1 MATDQTFVIV
11 GASLAGAKAAETLR
25 AEGFDGR
32 VVLIGEETERPYERP
47 MLSKEYLRG
56 EKPAAKLYVHDEG
69 FYADNDIELMTG
81 TRVQSLDP
89 GAHEITLAGGALM
102 PYSRLLL
109 STGAAPRRLPL
120 PGADLPGVA
129 YLRAMGESDAL
140 RAAITAAS
148 RVVVIGAGWIGSEV
162 AASARQLGAEVAIV
176 APEAVPLERVLG
188 PEVGGVYR
196 DLHAGHGVDLH
207 LSTQIEAIV
216 GNGAAGGVRTTD
228 GVVIEGDL
236 VVVGVGVTP
245 RVELAKLAGLTVEN
259 GIVVDEFLAT
269 SAPDVFAA
277 GDVAATWNTRYNKRI
292 RMEHWANALNQ
303 GPVAARNMLG
313 QHTAYEKLPTYST
326 EQAGHP
332 LYSETWRAM
341 RGFADLVAHR
351 WRDPD
356 AGIWEIRDDA
366 AHHVH
371 SKLMGWLALD
381 RALRIGQTHRLS
393 ARKRRRWQ
401 RARDALAAEVK
412 MRGFDPAV
420 GSYTRSYGST
430 DLDAALLILPLLGIE
445 DPGSPRVDDTI
456 NAVRDGLS
464 AGGPLLYRYPPG
476 RDGLPGTEGA
486 FLPCSF
492 WLVQALAHT
501 GRRPEAVELFEALLD
516 KANPLG
522 LYGEEMDPATG
533 AHLGNFPAGPHPRRA
548 RPGCTRAPR
557 HVSGP

>member
-1 MATDQTFVIV
+1 MAIDQTFVIV

-25 AEGFDGR
+25 AEGFEGR
-32 VVLIGEETERPYERP
+32 VVLIGEEAERPYERP

-69 FYADNDIELMTG
+69 FYADNGIELMTS

-89 GAHEITLAGGALM
+89 GAHEITLAGGARM
-102 PYSRLLL
+102 SYSRLRL
-109 STGAAPRRLPL
+109 SPGAAPRRLPL

-162 AASARQLGAEVAIV
+162 AASARHLGAEVAIV
-176 APEAVPLERVLG
+176 APEAVPLVRVLG

-216 GNGAAGGVRTTD
+216 GDGAASGVRTTD

-269 SAPDVFAA
+269 SVPDVFAA
-277 GDVAATWNTRYNKRI
+277 GDVAATWNTMYNKRI

-313 QHTAYEKLPTYST
+313 QHTAYEKLPYFYSDQYDLGMEYHGYAT
-326 EQAGHP
+326 DWDRVVLRGERAGEFLAFWLKDGRVLAAMNANVWDQGDHIKALIRSGASVDPDRLADPSVP
-332 LYSETWRAM
+332 L
-341 RGFADLVAHR
+341 ADLLAS
-351 WRDPD
+351 P
-356 AGIWEIRDDA
+356 A
-366 AHHVH
+366 AKADGP
-371 SKLMGWLALD
+371 S
-381 RALRIGQTHRLS
+381 
-393 ARKRRRWQ
+393 
-401 RARDALAAEVK
+401 
-412 MRGFDPAV
+412 RG
-420 GSYTRSYGST
+420 
-430 DLDAALLILPLLGIE
+430 
-445 DPGSPRVDDTI
+445 
-456 NAVRDGLS
+456 
-464 AGGPLLYRYPPG
+464 
-476 RDGLPGTEGA
+476 
-486 FLPCSF
+486 
-492 WLVQALAHT
+492 
-501 GRRPEAVELFEALLD
+501 
-516 KANPLG
+516 
-522 LYGEEMDPATG
+522 
-533 AHLGNFPAGPHPRRA
+533 
-548 RPGCTRAPR
+548 
-557 HVSGP
+557 

>member
-32 VVLIGEETERPYERP
+32 VVLIGEEAERPYERP

-69 FYADNDIELMTG
+69 FYADNGIELMTG

-89 GAHEITLAGGALM
+89 GAHEITLAGGARM
-102 PYSRLLL
+102 SYSRLLL

-162 AASARQLGAEVAIV
+162 AASARRLGAEVAIV
-176 APEAVPLERVLG
+176 APEAVPLVRVLG

-216 GNGAAGGVRTTD
+216 GDGAASGVRTTD

-269 SAPDVFAA
+269 SVPDVFAA

-313 QHTAYEKLPTYST
+313 QHTAYEKLPYFYSDQYDLGM
-326 EQAGHP
+326 EYNGYADDWDRVVVRGDRSGREFLAFWLKDGRVLAGMNANIWDQGDDIKALIRSGASVDPDRLADPSVP
-332 LYSETWRAM
+332 L
-341 RGFADLVAHR
+341 ADLLAS
-351 WRDPD
+351 P
-356 AGIWEIRDDA
+356 A
-366 AHHVH
+366 AKADGP
-371 SKLMGWLALD
+371 S
-381 RALRIGQTHRLS
+381 
-393 ARKRRRWQ
+393 
-401 RARDALAAEVK
+401 
-412 MRGFDPAV
+412 RG
-420 GSYTRSYGST
+420 
-430 DLDAALLILPLLGIE
+430 
-445 DPGSPRVDDTI
+445 
-456 NAVRDGLS
+456 
-464 AGGPLLYRYPPG
+464 
-476 RDGLPGTEGA
+476 
-486 FLPCSF
+486 
-492 WLVQALAHT
+492 
-501 GRRPEAVELFEALLD
+501 
-516 KANPLG
+516 
-522 LYGEEMDPATG
+522 
-533 AHLGNFPAGPHPRRA
+533 
-548 RPGCTRAPR
+548 
-557 HVSGP
+557 

>member
-1 MATDQTFVIV
+1 MVTDQTFVIV

-32 VVLIGEETERPYERP
+32 VVMIGEEAERPYERP

-56 EKPAAKLYVHDEG
+56 EKPAAKLYIHGEG
-69 FYADNDIELMTG
+69 FYADNGIELMTG

-89 GAHEITLAGGALM
+89 GAHEITLAGGARM
-102 PYSRLLL
+102 SYSRLLL

-120 PGADLPGVA
+120 PGADLSGVA

-162 AASARQLGAEVAIV
+162 AASARHLGAEVEIV
-176 APEAVPLERVLG
+176 APEAVPLVRVLG

-216 GNGAAGGVRTTD
+216 GDGAARGVRTTD

-269 SAPDVFAA
+269 SVPDVFAA
-277 GDVAATWNTRYNKRI
+277 GDVAATWNTRYDKRI

-313 QHTAYEKLPTYST
+313 QHTAYEKLPYFYSDQYDLGM
-326 EQAGHP
+326 EYNGYADDWDRVVVRGDRSGREFLAFWLKDGRVLAGMNANIWDQGDDIKALIRSGASIDPDRLADPSVP
-332 LYSETWRAM
+332 L
-341 RGFADLVAHR
+341 ADLLAS
-351 WRDPD
+351 P
-356 AGIWEIRDDA
+356 A
-366 AHHVH
+366 AKADGP
-371 SKLMGWLALD
+371 S
-381 RALRIGQTHRLS
+381 
-393 ARKRRRWQ
+393 
-401 RARDALAAEVK
+401 
-412 MRGFDPAV
+412 RG
-420 GSYTRSYGST
+420 
-430 DLDAALLILPLLGIE
+430 
-445 DPGSPRVDDTI
+445 
-456 NAVRDGLS
+456 
-464 AGGPLLYRYPPG
+464 
-476 RDGLPGTEGA
+476 
-486 FLPCSF
+486 
-492 WLVQALAHT
+492 
-501 GRRPEAVELFEALLD
+501 
-516 KANPLG
+516 
-522 LYGEEMDPATG
+522 
-533 AHLGNFPAGPHPRRA
+533 
-548 RPGCTRAPR
+548 
-557 HVSGP
+557 

>member
-32 VVLIGEETERPYERP
+32 VVLIGEEAERPYERP

-69 FYADNDIELMTG
+69 FYADNGIELMTG

-89 GAHEITLAGGALM
+89 GAHEITLAGGARM
-102 PYSRLLL
+102 SYSRLLL

-140 RAAITAAS
+140 RAAIRAAS

-162 AASARQLGAEVAIV
+162 AASARHLGAEVAIV
-176 APEAVPLERVLG
+176 APEAVPLVRVLG

-216 GNGAAGGVRTTD
+216 GDGAASGVRTTD

-269 SAPDVFAA
+269 SVPDVFAA

-313 QHTAYEKLPTYST
+313 QHTAYEKLPYFYSDQYDLGM
-326 EQAGHP
+326 EYNGYADDWDRVVVRGDRSGREFLAFWLKDGRVLAGMNANIWDQGDDIKALIRSGASVDPDRLADPSVP
-332 LYSETWRAM
+332 L
-341 RGFADLVAHR
+341 ADLLAS
-351 WRDPD
+351 P
-356 AGIWEIRDDA
+356 A
-366 AHHVH
+366 AKADGP
-371 SKLMGWLALD
+371 S
-381 RALRIGQTHRLS
+381 
-393 ARKRRRWQ
+393 
-401 RARDALAAEVK
+401 
-412 MRGFDPAV
+412 RG
-420 GSYTRSYGST
+420 
-430 DLDAALLILPLLGIE
+430 
-445 DPGSPRVDDTI
+445 
-456 NAVRDGLS
+456 
-464 AGGPLLYRYPPG
+464 
-476 RDGLPGTEGA
+476 
-486 FLPCSF
+486 
-492 WLVQALAHT
+492 
-501 GRRPEAVELFEALLD
+501 
-516 KANPLG
+516 
-522 LYGEEMDPATG
+522 
-533 AHLGNFPAGPHPRRA
+533 
-548 RPGCTRAPR
+548 
-557 HVSGP
+557 

>member
-32 VVLIGEETERPYERP
+32 LVLIGEEAERPYERP

-69 FYADNDIELMTG
+69 FYADNGIELMTG

-89 GAHEITLAGGALM
+89 GAHEITLAGGARM
-102 PYSRLLL
+102 SYSRLLL

-162 AASARQLGAEVAIV
+162 AASARHLGAQVAIV
-176 APEAVPLERVLG
+176 APEAVPLVRVLG

-216 GNGAAGGVRTTD
+216 GDGAASGVRTTD

-269 SAPDVFAA
+269 SVPDVFAA

-313 QHTAYEKLPTYST
+313 QHTAYEKLPYFYSDQYDLGM
-326 EQAGHP
+326 EYNGYADDWDRVVVRGDRSGREFLAFWLKDGRVLAGMNANIWDQGDDIKALIRSGASIDPDRLADPSVP
-332 LYSETWRAM
+332 L
-341 RGFADLVAHR
+341 ADLLAS
-351 WRDPD
+351 P
-356 AGIWEIRDDA
+356 A
-366 AHHVH
+366 AKADGP
-371 SKLMGWLALD
+371 S
-381 RALRIGQTHRLS
+381 
-393 ARKRRRWQ
+393 
-401 RARDALAAEVK
+401 
-412 MRGFDPAV
+412 RG
-420 GSYTRSYGST
+420 
-430 DLDAALLILPLLGIE
+430 
-445 DPGSPRVDDTI
+445 
-456 NAVRDGLS
+456 
-464 AGGPLLYRYPPG
+464 
-476 RDGLPGTEGA
+476 
-486 FLPCSF
+486 
-492 WLVQALAHT
+492 
-501 GRRPEAVELFEALLD
+501 
-516 KANPLG
+516 
-522 LYGEEMDPATG
+522 
-533 AHLGNFPAGPHPRRA
+533 
-548 RPGCTRAPR
+548 
-557 HVSGP
+557 

>member
-32 VVLIGEETERPYERP
+32 LVLIGEEAERPYERP

-69 FYADNDIELMTG
+69 FYADNGIELMTG

-89 GAHEITLAGGALM
+89 GAHEITLAGGARM
-102 PYSRLLL
+102 SYSRLLL

-162 AASARQLGAEVAIV
+162 AASARHLGAEVAIV
-176 APEAVPLERVLG
+176 APEAVPLVRVLG

-216 GNGAAGGVRTTD
+216 GDGAASGVRTTD

-269 SAPDVFAA
+269 SVPDVFAA

-313 QHTAYEKLPTYST
+313 QHTAYEKLPYFYSDQYDLGM
-326 EQAGHP
+326 EYNGYAVEWDRVVLRGDRAGREF
-332 LYSETWRAM
+332 LAFWLKGGRVLAGMNANIWDQGDDIKALVRGRAT
-341 RGFADLVAHR
+341 V
-351 WRDPD
+351 DPD
-356 AGIWEIRDDA
+356 RLADA
-366 AHHVH
+366 SVP
-371 SKLMGWLALD
+371 LTDVLTGV
-381 RALRIGQTHRLS
+381 
-393 ARKRRRWQ
+393 
-401 RARDALAAEVK
+401 AAK
-412 MRGFDPAV
+412 ADGPSRG
-420 GSYTRSYGST
+420 
-430 DLDAALLILPLLGIE
+430 
-445 DPGSPRVDDTI
+445 
-456 NAVRDGLS
+456 
-464 AGGPLLYRYPPG
+464 
-476 RDGLPGTEGA
+476 
-486 FLPCSF
+486 
-492 WLVQALAHT
+492 
-501 GRRPEAVELFEALLD
+501 
-516 KANPLG
+516 
-522 LYGEEMDPATG
+522 
-533 AHLGNFPAGPHPRRA
+533 
-548 RPGCTRAPR
+548 
-557 HVSGP
+557 

>member
-32 VVLIGEETERPYERP
+32 VVLIGEEAERPYERP

-69 FYADNDIELMTG
+69 FYADNGIELMTG

-89 GAHEITLAGGALM
+89 GAHEITLAGGARM
-102 PYSRLLL
+102 SYSRLLL

-140 RAAITAAS
+140 RAAIRAAS

-162 AASARQLGAEVAIV
+162 AASARHLGAEVAIV
-176 APEAVPLERVLG
+176 APEAVPLVRVLG

-216 GNGAAGGVRTTD
+216 GDGAASGVRTTD

-269 SAPDVFAA
+269 SVADVFAA
-277 GDVAATWNTRYNKRI
+277 GDVAATWNTRYDKRI

-313 QHTAYEKLPTYST
+313 QHTAYEKLPYFYSDQYDLGM
-326 EQAGHP
+326 EYNGYADDWDRVVVRGDRSGPEFLAFWLKDGRVLAGMNANIWDQGDDIKALIRSGASVDPDRLADPSVP
-332 LYSETWRAM
+332 L
-341 RGFADLVAHR
+341 ADLLAS
-351 WRDPD
+351 P
-356 AGIWEIRDDA
+356 A
-366 AHHVH
+366 A
-371 SKLMGWLALD
+371 K
-381 RALRIGQTHRLS
+381 
-393 ARKRRRWQ
+393 
-401 RARDALAAEVK
+401 
-412 MRGFDPAV
+412 
-420 GSYTRSYGST
+420 
-430 DLDAALLILPLLGIE
+430 
-445 DPGSPRVDDTI
+445 
-456 NAVRDGLS
+456 
-464 AGGPLLYRYPPG
+464 AGGPSRG
-476 RDGLPGTEGA
+476 
-486 FLPCSF
+486 
-492 WLVQALAHT
+492 
-501 GRRPEAVELFEALLD
+501 
-516 KANPLG
+516 
-522 LYGEEMDPATG
+522 
-533 AHLGNFPAGPHPRRA
+533 
-548 RPGCTRAPR
+548 
-557 HVSGP
+557 